1 MLCLFVLIWVSLN
14 CRQAIQIR
22 HYLLDWWFRHSPTA
36 EAQPLVSHSSPKLP
50 LYGNLSLHL
59 TQYQQMWS
67 HTDACLHSW
76 KATNPDTPVTGTHC
90 VLDPRLPYLDD
101 ATGATSWYSSKFFS
115 TQDRLSMG
123 VFQSH
128 PNHRCKP
135 YLISS
140 LAGWRDQGFAKHTWV
155 SPVLSFHE

>member
-1 MLCLFVLIWVSLN
+1 MTTYCTSGYVVITFTSKVECTYVFVCFVLIWVSLN

-101 ATGATSWYSSKFFS
+101 ATGATSWYSSKFS
-115 TQDRLSMG
+115 LRRTGCQWG
-123 VFQSH
+123 
-128 PNHRCKP
+128 
-135 YLISS
+135 SS
-140 LAGWRDQGFAKHTWV
+140 YHTPTIEA
-155 SPVLSFHE
+155 SLT